1 MADIHDR
8 LLARCEELTSQLSLN
23 DTDENAEPP
32 TLSGGSPKAS
42 KPHPPRPLLSAGAQR
57 TPLAAPA
64 GARRTPLAGSPST
77 CVDLLH
83 DAIIH
88 SSRKLPLTPAPK
100 PEIKASPSPPAS
112 ATSAPFSPP
121 LAADDAGAD
130 AAGAPPAD
138 AVAGNIVAR
147 LNGEMRGVLERELL
161 ELLNEGTLDELQ
173 ALAGIGPKRAQYIH
187 ERRAARGPFA
197 RIDELAG
204 VGGLT
209 AAQAAQLASKNM
221 ERLLA
226 AAR

>member
-57 TPLAAPA
+57 TPLATPA

-100 PEIKASPSPPAS
+100 PEIKASPSPAGS
-112 ATSAPFSPP
+112 AAGAPLSPP
-121 LAADDAGAD
+121 ADDAGAD
-130 AAGAPPAD
+130 ASAPPAD

>member
-1 MADIHDR
+1 M
-8 LLARCEELTSQLSLN
+8 SVSV
-23 DTDENAEPP
+23 
-32 TLSGGSPKAS
+32 SAS
-42 KPHPPRPLLSAGAQR
+42 
-57 TPLAAPA
+57 TFW
-64 GARRTPLAGSPST
+64 
-77 CVDLLH
+77 V
-83 DAIIH
+83 
-88 SSRKLPLTPAPK
+88 
-100 PEIKASPSPPAS
+100 
-112 ATSAPFSPP
+112 TSAPKSSGVRCRTSRPRRP
-121 LAADDAGAD
+121 GASSAGAGAD
-130 AAGAPPAD
+130 ASAPPAD